1 MEQLFNYIQ
10 ESKTYAS
17 IQELFEEDTKQL
29 VTGLAG
35 SGRTVFEAATAASD
49 KQVVVVTANAHQANQ
64 VYEDLSDLVP
74 RDKLYLF
81 PADEM
86 IMLELSITS
95 LEIHGER
102 AQAMRFLLSGEPGV
116 VVVPLTGIK
125 RFLPPVEEFRE
136 SFLTLTTDSEIDV
149 DTLTQR
155 LIDYGFVRTN
165 LTAAPGEFSV
175 RGGIIDIYLSTEEN
189 PVRIELFDIEVDSMR
204 YFDVETQRSL
214 ESVTEIEIGP
224 ASEHLFLEEW
234 KRDAANPLRQAF
246 EKEEKTYDANSQTEE
261 LDSFHSE
268 MSRVLEALEEDEP
281 YDNLELY
288 SHFIYPEETTLLDY
302 MLDTGVVFFDEFSR
316 ILENEEL
323 IQEEETVWKEQQRE
337 NGRGLADF
345 KLMADFKEVLTS
357 HEANHVYLTLF
368 QSGAGLNKLTLDQ
381 IINVQYRS
389 MLEFFSQMELLH
401 SEVNR
406 LLSQDYAVVVLAPTE
421 ERAEEIGEIFEEF
434 DIKSRFA
441 DEDSPVKRGQVQ
453 IRLGQLQN
461 GFELPHDKLA
471 ILTEKELFN
480 KITKKKPKRL
490 NLTNAERIKSYNELE
505 TGDYVVHVTH
515 GIGRYLGIET
525 MEVNGTHQDYLKI
538 EYKKGSKLYVPVD
551 QFDLIQKYVASEG
564 KTPKIHTLGGSDWT
578 KTKNRVYRQVEDIA
592 DELIALYAERETRKG
607 HAFEPDDSYQQE
619 FEDAFPY
626 TETPDQ
632 ERSASEIKADMEK
645 EKPMDR
651 LLVGDVGYGK
661 TEVAMRAIFKAVK
674 EGKQAA
680 FLVPTTVLA
689 QQHYQTLTER
699 FEGFPIEI
707 DVLSRFRT
715 KKEQEETLK
724 RLKQGK
730 VDIVIGTHR
739 LLSKDVKFSDLGLLI
754 VDEEQRFGV
763 KHKEILKNIKKD
775 VDVLTLT
782 ATPIPRT
789 LHMSMISVRDLSV
802 IETPPENRYPVQT
815 YVMEMNDGAI
825 REAIERE
832 MARDGQVYFLH
843 NRVGTIQ
850 QRVASL
856 EELVPD
862 ARIGYI
868 HGQMPEEKL
877 ENTLIAFINGE
888 YDVLVTT
895 TIIET
900 GVDVP
905 NVNTLLIE
913 DADRMGLSQLYQ
925 LRGRV
930 GRSNRVAYAYM
941 LYQPDKVLREESAKR
956 LETLKEFTELG
967 SGFKIAMRDLAI
979 RGAGNLLGQQQ
990 SGFIDSV
997 GYDLYTEMLREAVE
1011 ERQGVKKEERTNLE
1025 LKIPVDA
1032 YIPDAYIPD
1041 ESQKIEIY
1049 KRIQRLENQED
1060 YVLLQDDLIDRFG
1073 DYPQE
1078 VSDLLTIGLLKA
1090 TGEKALIETIDYQAK
1105 RNKNEM
1111 TVTFSQ
1117 SGTQQIKGEEIIEA
1131 LQEIPLKVNMKNNN
1145 EKLSVVFYIDK
1156 NVSDN
1161 VWLGYLLLFSEN
1173 IRTFLKGEGEKEKS
1187 EQEINEGKS
1196 LEA

>member
-1 MEQLFNYIQ
+1 MDQLIHYIKD
-10 ESKTYAS
+10 SNTYHS
-17 IQELFEEDTKQL
+17 IQGVFDKDTQQL

-35 SGRTVFEAATAASD
+35 SGRTVIEAAGAASD
-49 KQVVVVTANAHQANQ
+49 KQAVIVTSNAHQANQ
-64 VYEDLSDLVP
+64 VYEDLSGLVP
-74 RDKLYLF
+74 ADQLYLF
-81 PADEM
+81 PADEV
-86 IMLELSITS
+86 IMLELAVTS
-95 LEIHGER
+95 LEIHSER
-102 AQAMRFLLSGEPGV
+102 VQAMKFLLSEEPGI

-125 RFLPPVEEFRE
+125 RFLPPTENFKEAF
-136 SFLTLTTDSEIDV
+136 FPIDMDSEIDV
-149 DTLTQR
+149 TVLTQR
-155 LIDYGFVRTN
+155 LVDYGFTHTN
-165 LTAAPGEFSV
+165 ITSAPGEFSV
-175 RGGIIDIYLSTEEN
+175 RGGIIDIYLPSEKH

-214 ESVTEIEIGP
+214 ENVTEIEVGP
-224 ASEHLFLEEW
+224 ASEHLFLEKW
-234 KRDAANPLRQAF
+234 KKAAVKPLRESF
-246 EKEEKTYDANSQTEE
+246 EKEEKQFDANTQAEE
-261 LDSFHSE
+261 LDYFQSE
-268 MSRVLEALEEDEP
+268 MSRVLMALEEGEP

-288 SHFIYPEETTLLDY
+288 SHYIYPEETTLLDY
-302 MLDTGVVFFDEFSR
+302 MLDEGVVFFDEFSR
-316 ILENEEL
+316 IHENEEL
-323 IQEEETVWKEQQRE
+323 IQEEETYWKEQQRE

-345 KLMADFKEVLTS
+345 KLMADMEEVI
-357 HEANHVYLTLF
+357 EKNKANHVYLTLF
-368 QSGAGLNKLTLDQ
+368 QSGVGLNKLTFNQ
-381 IINVQYRS
+381 ITNVQYRS

-406 LLSQDYAVVVLAPTE
+406 LLSQNYAVTVLAPTE
-421 ERAEEIGEIFEEF
+421 KRAEEISEIFEEF
-434 DIKSRFA
+434 DIKSLLA
-441 DEDSPVKRGQVQ
+441 DEDTPIKQGQVQ
-453 IRLGQLQN
+453 IHLGQLQN
-461 GFELPHDKLA
+461 GFELPSEKLA
-471 ILTEKELFN
+471 VLTERELFN

-515 GIGRYLGIET
+515 GIGRYHGIET
-525 MEVNGTHQDYLKI
+525 MEVNDTHQDYLKI
-538 EYKKGSKLYVPVD
+538 EYNKGSKLYVPVD

-564 KTPKIHTLGGSDWT
+564 KKPKVHTLGGSDWT
-578 KTKNRVYRQVEDIA
+578 KTKNRVYKQVEDIA
-592 DELIALYAERETRKG
+592 DELIELYAERETQKG

-626 TETPDQ
+626 RETPDQ
-632 ERSASEIKADMEK
+632 ERSAAEIKADMEK
-645 EKPMDR
+645 ERPMDR

-689 QQHYQTLTER
+689 QQHYQTLIER

-707 DVLSRFRT
+707 DMLSRFRT
-715 KKEQEETLK
+715 KKEQDETIK
-724 RLKQGK
+724 QMKQGK
-730 VDIVIGTHR
+730 VDIIIGTHR
-739 LLSKDVKFSDLGLLI
+739 LLSKDVEFKDLGLLI

-763 KHKEILKNIKKD
+763 KHKERLKNIKKD

-815 YVMEMNDGAI
+815 YVMELNDGAI

-832 MARDGQVYFLH
+832 MARNGQVYFLH
-843 NRVGTIQ
+843 NRVNTIQ

-877 ENTLIAFINGE
+877 ENTLLAFINGE

-997 GYDLYTEMLREAVE
+997 GYDLYTEMLREAVQ
-1011 ERQGVKKEERTNLE
+1011 ERQGVKREERTNLE
-1025 LKIPVDA
+1025 LKISVDA

-1049 KRIQRLENQED
+1049 KRIQSLENQED
-1060 YVLLQDDLIDRFG
+1060 YVLLQEDLIDRFG

-1078 VSDLLTIGLLKA
+1078 VSDLLTIGLLKT
-1090 TGEKALIETIDYQAK
+1090 TGEKALIETIDSKEK
-1105 RNKNEM
+1105 RNRNEV
-1111 TVTFSQ
+1111 TVTFSP
-1117 SGTQQIKGEEIIEA
+1117 SGTQRAKGEKVIEA
-1131 LQEIPLKVNMKNNN
+1131 LQDIPLKVNLKNVND
-1145 EKLSVVFYIDK
+1145 KLAVIFYIDK
-1156 NVSDN
+1156 NTPDN
-1161 VWLGYLLLFSEN
+1161 VWLDYLLLFSEK
-1173 IRTFLKGEGEKEKS
+1173 ILSFVKEKEA
-1187 EQEINEGKS
+1187 NEGSS
-1196 LEA
+1196 LEI